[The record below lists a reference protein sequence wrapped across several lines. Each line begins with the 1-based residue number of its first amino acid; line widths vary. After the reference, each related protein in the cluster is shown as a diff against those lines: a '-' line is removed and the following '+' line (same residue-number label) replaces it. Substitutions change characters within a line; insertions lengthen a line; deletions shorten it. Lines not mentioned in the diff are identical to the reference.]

1 MNLHRRGKTVCP
13 HITEHFNLVAKSIS
27 DSIQIIKVLSGNG
40 NDRIGFEN
48 KNIRRLRLGRDN
60 FWMKT
65 LSSNFSYGLNESSE
79 DLMPG
84 EPVGINFY
92 DIWKYVERNNRC
104 QKKPKQT
111 TFYKKI

>member
-1 MNLHRRGKTVCP
+1 
-13 HITEHFNLVAKSIS
+13 
-27 DSIQIIKVLSGNG
+27 
-40 NDRIGFEN
+40 
-48 KNIRRLRLGRDN
+48 
-60 FWMKT
+60 MKT

-84 EPVGINFY
+84 EPIGINFY

-111 TFYKKI
+111 IFYKKI